1 MTAKYA
7 IILAAGQGT
16 RMKSK
21 LYKVLHPVCGRPMV
35 DHVLTQIEKNEMDK
49 IVTIIG
55 HGADKVKETLGNRT
69 EYALQSEQLGT
80 GHAVLQAEGILG
92 DLDGMTLI
100 ACGDTPLFT
109 AKTFSELFEY
119 HKSKGAVATVLTAQ
133 AENPFGYGRIIRNE
147 IGIVEKIVEQ
157 KDATKEEAAV
167 KEINTGV
174 YVFDNR
180 ELFHALHQIKNDNAQ
195 GEYYLTDVMEIFKN
209 ENKIVAAYRMRNF
222 EESMGVNDKVAL
234 SKATKV
240 MRQRINEGHMKNG
253 VTIIDPDNTYIDCD
267 VQIGSDTVI
276 EPGVYLKGRTI
287 VGNDCFIG
295 ANSEI
300 VNSVLDDEVTVT
312 SSLIEEA
319 HMQKKSNIGP
329 YSHLRPLAD
338 IGEGVHI
345 GNFVEVKK
353 AKIGKNTK
361 VGHLTYVGDAT
372 LGKEINVGCGTVF
385 INYDGINKHHTNVGD
400 YSFIGSGSNIIAP
413 VEVGDHSYIAAGSTI
428 TNDVEPHDMAIAR
441 GRQVNKKGYYD
452 RYPVAKAAA
461 ETEKNEKK

>member
-209 ENKIVAAYRMRNF
+209 ENKIVAAYRMKNF
-222 EESMGVNDKVAL
+222 EESMGVNDRVAL

-300 VNSVLDDEVTVT
+300 VNSILDDEVTVT

-319 HMQKKSNIGP
+319 HMQRKATLVLTAICVLWPISAKEFTSAISLKS
-329 YSHLRPLAD
+329 RRQKLAKHQGRTFD
-338 IGEGVHI
+338 
-345 GNFVEVKK
+345 
-353 AKIGKNTK
+353 
-361 VGHLTYVGDAT
+361 LCGDAT